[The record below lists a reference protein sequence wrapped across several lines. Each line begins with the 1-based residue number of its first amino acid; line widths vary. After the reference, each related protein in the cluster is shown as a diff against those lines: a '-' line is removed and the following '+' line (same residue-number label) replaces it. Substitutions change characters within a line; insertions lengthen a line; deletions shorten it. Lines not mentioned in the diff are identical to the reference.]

1 MTIQKKMGR
10 DKARHDKARKAYQF
24 FKEHLLSEEPFTL
37 KELKT
42 ATGWE
47 ANTFKVYWG
56 KHWREIIEKQGDGR
70 FKVKPA
76 FRDLTESKFLASY
89 TQTSKFFAAYE
100 RVTYEELV
108 QYELLLPLTQE
119 GQLRKG
125 LDELFYEETIL
136 RRLKHIGFSLLEK
149 WIERDDG
156 ELPEDY
162 LKRVCRT
169 VSGKFQGYSISHV
182 SGRYLASEL
191 KTRADAAKMLANA
204 EAYII
209 DETTAVVRFITPLE
223 TTKAITGYFDN
234 LEFDEVIDIS
244 QDTAKEVAL
253 VRWLFFNVF
262 AEAVVRTVE
271 GEDQIWL
278 IEETPRKRR
287 LFVWRKE
294 ERGKD
299 QKEVNLESP
308 LFPMK

>member
-1 MTIQKKMGR
+1 MTVQKKTGQ

-24 FKEHLLSEEPFTL
+24 FKERLLSEEPFTY

-47 ANTFKVYWG
+47 ANTFKDYWG
-56 KHWREIIEKQGDGR
+56 KHWKEIIEKQKDGR

-76 FRDLTESKFLASY
+76 FQYLTESRFLASY
-89 TQTSKFFAAYE
+89 TQTSKFFVDYE

-136 RRLKHIGFSLLEK
+136 RRLKDIGLARLKK
-149 WIERDDG
+149 WIKQNDG
-156 ELPEDY
+156 ESPENY

-182 SGRYLASEL
+182 SGRYLASDL
-191 KTRADAAKMLANA
+191 KTRADAAKMLENE

-209 DETTAVVRFITPLE
+209 DETSAAVRFITPLE
-223 TTKAITGYFDN
+223 STKAIISNFDN
-234 LEFDEVIDIS
+234 LEFDKMNDVS
-244 QDTAKEVAL
+244 QDTAKEVSL

-271 GEDQIWL
+271 GEDEIWL

-299 QKEVNLESP
+299 QKEVNVESA
-308 LFPMK
+308 LFPME